1 MAYLVAKDL
10 LKLNSAI
17 KPYLISLKVI
27 LYSEP
32 LNTWEGLICQF
43 INGIVIDWQIIQFSC
58 KGTSLDS
65 RALNP
70 SDILPRQNWV
80 GNVTYMLSA
89 LN

>member
-17 KPYLISLKVI
+17 KLCLISLKVI

-58 KGTSLDS
+58 KDTSLDS

>member
-17 KPYLISLKVI
+17 KTCLISLKVI
-27 LYSEP
+27 LYSEQ
-32 LNTWEGLICQF
+32 LNTWDGLICQF
-43 INGIVIDWQIIQFSC
+43 INGIVIDRQIIQFSC
-58 KGTSLDS
+58 KDTSLDS